1 MRQILAEKSRIS
13 GLCVRAWRLLAVMLL
28 AGSLL
33 ARPLPPIYGAD
44 DLDEEVKIGR
54 EAAEQ
59 VAKESKF
66 TDNAALA
73 QRVEA
78 IGSAI
83 AKVAVE
89 REVPAAYGKSTLAK
103 FNYSFKVIEDKDVNA
118 FALPGG
124 FIYVNTGLLNFVHSD
139 DELAGVIAHEI
150 AHVAHHHTMH
160 FLKVQQRQM
169 FGLAA
174 AVLVG
179 VAAGASNEDL
189 GKLAYVANLINIAKL
204 SSYGQK
210 AEFDADRTA
219 VAYLAETK
227 YNPVGMLTSMERLA
241 REELRKPQVNLG
253 ILATHPPSYQRAREI
268 IGELDK
274 RGIPINRR
282 LVTKYLRVE
291 VRPVEDSQAYSVWIA
306 DTEVIRLA
314 DSDGERAAARAQRI
328 ADKLGGLLL
337 AGARLRDVKVDSG
350 GRCVVVMD
358 KVLVAP
364 TPDDAKLAGTSVNE
378 VAASAVNAIKR
389 ALMKERLGQTS

>member
-1 MRQILAEKSRIS
+1 MRCGMLEKSRIS
-13 GLCVRAWRLLAVMLL
+13 GLRSRALRLLAVMLL

-33 ARPLPPIYGAD
+33 ARPLPPVYGAD

-124 FIYVNTGLLNFVHSD
+124 FIYVNTGLFNFVHSD

-150 AHVAHHHTMH
+150 AHVAHHHAMH

-169 FGLAA
+169 LGLAV

-179 VAAGASNEDL
+179 AAAGASGEDL
-189 GKLAYVANLINIAKL
+189 GGIAYLANLINIARL
-204 SSYGQK
+204 SDYGMD

-227 YNPVGMLTSMERLA
+227 YNPVGILTLMERLA
-241 REELRKPQVNLG
+241 REELRKPEVNLG
-253 ILATHPPSYQRAREI
+253 ILATHPPSYKRAPKVLD
-268 IGELDK
+268 ELNK
-274 RGIPINRR
+274 RAIPINRR
-282 LVTKYLRVE
+282 LVTKYLAVE
-291 VRPVEDSQAYSVWIA
+291 IKPIENSQAYSVWIA

-314 DSDGERAAARAQRI
+314 DADGERAAARAERV
-328 ADKLGGLLL
+328 AKKLGSLLL
-337 AGARLRDVKVDSG
+337 AGARFHDVKVG
-350 GRCVVVMD
+350 GGGQYVVVMNE
-358 KVLVAP
+358 VLVSP
-364 TPDDAKLAGTSVNE
+364 TPEDAKLAGTSVNE
-378 VAASAVNAIKR
+378 VVTSAANAIKK
-389 ALMKERLGQTS
+389 ALLKERLG